1 MGVVYRAWDPELRRM
16 VALKV
21 IAGSRE
27 APVEDAVF
35 ERFAREAQSAASL
48 SHPNIVTIYDFGR
61 DAGRPYIVMELV
73 DGESMAQMIQ
83 AKTAMPLPHRVRLA
97 AELCEGLAYAHGRG
111 LIHRDVKPANLMI
124 TAGGVLKIL
133 DFGLARLTDDLVTGG
148 LTQTGAVMGTP
159 QYMSPEQVSG
169 LTADARS
176 DIFAVG
182 TVLYELFTGQMAFG
196 GENSALIRLM
206 ILHDSPRPMS
216 EVVQGFP
223 RRLTALVEKAMEKD
237 RARRY
242 QSLEALAAE
251 LRDWEPD
258 ESVGEHVERTSR
270 TGGEASELAD
280 SPALSGMLDEWEHLV
295 GQALDAPAETVPPPT
310 ERERKPVA
318 SEAPSMTSS
327 KQPARPAAAPKGNA
341 APRTGVPRS
350 AIVVL
355 LLVASLAAAGVYF
368 RKQPGVAE
376 PPRSAP
382 QQEPREP
389 SLVPGVPAP
398 VEAQPSRAT
407 PEPGGE
413 RPASAAPRAGESQ
426 AGERPGDSRAA
437 PRPAQTTAAPPSA
450 EVTARCRE
458 ILQRVGLGE
467 ELIAG
472 DRDFLTKQCRDR
484 SR

>member
-83 AKTAMPLPHRVRLA
+83 AKTAMPLSHRVRLA

-111 LIHRDVKPANLMI
+111 VIHRDVKPANLMI

-182 TVLYELFTGQMAFG
+182 TVLYELFTGQMAFA

-258 ESVGEHVERTSR
+258 ESVEHAEGTSR
-270 TGGEASELAD
+270 TGGEASELVD

-295 GQALDAPAETVPPPT
+295 GQALDAPAETVPAPT
-310 ERERKPVA
+310 GRERKPSA
-318 SEAPSMTSS
+318 SGAPAMTSS
-327 KQPARPAAAPKGNA
+327 GQSARPAAAPKGNA
-341 APRTGVPRS
+341 APRTSVPRS

-355 LLVASLAAAGVYF
+355 VLVASLAAAGVYF

-382 QQEPREP
+382 QQEQREP
-389 SLVPGVPAP
+389 SPVPDAPAP
-398 VEAQPSRAT
+398 AEAQPPRAT
-407 PEPGGE
+407 TEPGVE
-413 RPASAAPRAGESQ
+413 RPASAVTRTGESQ
-426 AGERPGDSRAA
+426 AGGRPGDTRAT
-437 PRPAQTTAAPPSA
+437 PRPDRTNAETPSA

-467 ELIAG
+467 ELIAI
-472 DRDFLTKQCRDR
+472 DREFLTKQCRDR